1 MRVMTENNTSR
12 DGSEVGSS
20 KWIRLS
26 RILLLIGLALVIGA
40 ALISVLI
47 GAVSAFTGTI
57 FITDSHAGLPV
68 APLIF
73 APLIFG
79 ILLLV
84 AGIIAWIV
92 PHASGEEWLWV
103 SKTGPFIR

>member
-1 MRVMTENNTSR
+1 MRVMNESHNSSDENTVDSN
-12 DGSEVGSS
+12 
-20 KWIRLS
+20 KWLRLS
-26 RILLLIGLALVIGA
+26 RILLVIGLALVVGA

-57 FITDSHAGLPV
+57 FITDSYAGLPA

-79 ILLLV
+79 ILFLV
-84 AGIIAWIV
+84 AGIISWIV
-92 PHASGEEWLWV
+92 PHASGEEWLWI